1 MVDINTLKNSE
12 TRTSLKM
19 VSNCSASPRHLN
31 QRGLTLLELL
41 IVLVILIATALIIF
55 PTFNKIDITSPSGES
70 NSPVEIATQATLNT
84 VREAMAGEDGVI
96 ESLSHKTNALPR
108 EINDLLK
115 EDAPAHMEESAPE
128 LKNYDPVNKI
138 GWHGPYV
145 HATGRNETGEPTIVD
160 GWGNE
165 LELQV
170 DFDQDGT
177 INQTESKFIRVVSAG
192 PNGQIETPDDIAN
205 MKPGENEVNEL
216 TLSECGDDLVLFL
229 RYPDNRK

>member
-1 MVDINTLKNSE
+1 MKRRQFLS
-12 TRTSLKM
+12 SLDGLAALTQT
-19 VSNCSASPRHLN
+19 CASRHHLN

-41 IVLVILIATALIIF
+41 VVLVILIATALIIF
-55 PTFNKIDITSPSGES
+55 PTFNNIDITSPSGES

-145 HATGRNETGEPTIVD
+145 RATGRNETGEPTIVD

-170 DFDQDGT
+170 DFDQDGI

-192 PNGQIETPDDIAN
+192 PNGQIETPDDITN

-216 TLSECGDDLVLFL
+216 TLSECGDDLVMFL

>member
-1 MVDINTLKNSE
+1 
-12 TRTSLKM
+12 
-19 VSNCSASPRHLN
+19 
-31 QRGLTLLELL
+31 
-41 IVLVILIATALIIF
+41 
-55 PTFNKIDITSPSGES
+55 
-70 NSPVEIATQATLNT
+70 
-84 VREAMAGEDGVI
+84 MAGEDGVI

-145 HATGRNETGEPTIVD
+145 RATGRNETGEPTIVD

-170 DFDQDGT
+170 DFDQDGI

-192 PNGQIETPDDIAN
+192 PNGQIETPDDITN

-216 TLSECGDDLVLFL
+216 TLSECGDDLVMFL

>member
-1 MVDINTLKNSE
+1 MKRRQFLS
-12 TRTSLKM
+12 SLDGLAALTQT
-19 VSNCSASPRHLN
+19 CASRHHLN

-41 IVLVILIATALIIF
+41 VVLVILIATALIIF
-55 PTFNKIDITSPSGES
+55 PTFNNIDITSPSGES

-115 EDAPAHMEESAPE
+115 EDAPAHMEEAAPE

-138 GWHGPYV
+138 GWHGPYIN
-145 HATGRNETGEPTIVD
+145 ATGRNETGEPTIVD

-170 DFDQDGT
+170 DFDQDGI

-192 PNGQIETPDDIAN
+192 PNGQIETPDDITN

-216 TLSECGDDLVLFL
+216 TLSECGDDLVMFL